1 LAHFFAARHGEW
13 LNRHME
19 QPDAAAVTIS
29 MVTLGRRLSSE
40 ARASLEAV
48 RVAQDAARLRARRQ
62 TAQTRIWFTVL
73 LGAVVVAAI
82 VAGPRVAS
90 RWRHARPQAATSVRT
105 AQVPPQAVAAATT
118 APAVET
124 RTPEPPATSATEPAP
139 VASATPMA
147 ATTTAAAR
155 NVAGTDKGCDTELI
169 RTAPWRLS
177 AEACARAFESDPTN
191 AALALAIAH
200 AEHADMRLAESAQWA
215 KRALALDP
223 TAAEAYV
230 LIGRAEMKTGNHDGA
245 RTAYRHYLEL
255 APRGWH
261 QAEARAA
268 VRRARATAPAD
279 SARDR

>member
-1 LAHFFAARHGEW
+1 MRQFFAARHGEW

-62 TAQTRIWFTVL
+62 TAQTRIWFTMLV
-73 LGAVVVAAI
+73 GAVVVAGI
-82 VAGPRVAS
+82 VATPRIAA
-90 RWRHARPQAATSVRT
+90 RWRHARPQGQTSARAALV
-105 AQVPPQAVAAATT
+105 ALAPQAVAPATR
-118 APAVET
+118 APAVEA
-124 RTPEPPATSATEPAP
+124 RTPELPARSTTELAP
-139 VASATPMA
+139 VAAATPAA

-215 KRALALDP
+215 KRALALDA

-230 LIGRAEMKTGNHDGA
+230 LIARAEMKSGNHDGA

-268 VRRARATAPAD
+268 VRRARATTSP
-279 SARDR
+279 